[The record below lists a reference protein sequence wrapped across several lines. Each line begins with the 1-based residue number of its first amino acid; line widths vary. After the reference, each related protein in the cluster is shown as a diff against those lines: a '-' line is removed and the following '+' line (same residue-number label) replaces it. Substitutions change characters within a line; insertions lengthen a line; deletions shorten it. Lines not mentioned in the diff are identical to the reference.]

1 MRALRCGT
9 HGGCKAAR
17 TAAHNEN
24 VGRNLFNALGSSY
37 LGCPLIKVRNL
48 AARGNDGGCNTFENP
63 LAGHRGAAYR
73 INVDAVGLN
82 HSGGNALK
90 RRVGNTHG
98 FGLLHNLHI
107 GNSALFKGDGHC
119 DGAAAAG
126 AGTFKR
132 TVFDG
137 SLSAHRQNHGCGS
150 GRRQHEHPSHFVL
163 LQLF

>member
-24 VGRNLFNALGSSY
+24 VGRNLFNALGSSC

-82 HSGGNALK
+82 NGGGNALNLAEYLACDK
-90 RRVGNTHG
+90 IFAVGGSWMVDGKLVADGRFDEIERLSREAVAIANTVR
-98 FGLLHNLHI
+98 
-107 GNSALFKGDGHC
+107 S
-119 DGAAAAG
+119 
-126 AGTFKR
+126 
-132 TVFDG
+132 
-137 SLSAHRQNHGCGS
+137 
-150 GRRQHEHPSHFVL
+150 
-163 LQLF
+163 